1 MNSRSSSMVTVPR
14 VMSALVGLILTSV
27 VSAAGAQTTYPVK
40 PIRLVSGFAPG
51 GTSDYLARVIGRL
64 LAEAWGQSV
73 VVENRVGAGGMIGAE
88 VVARATPDG
97 YTLFMGSVTT
107 HAINPAL
114 YTALPFSLQNDFTP
128 VAGVAAVQTLMVT
141 RPSGPLRSV
150 KDLIAL
156 AKSRPQPLNY
166 GSAGVGSIAHMGT
179 ALLSYTTGLKMTH
192 VPYKG
197 EGQAAIDVI
206 SGQLDFM
213 LGNMPSV
220 IGLVRS
226 GKLQAL
232 AVGGKARSPQLPDV
246 PTIAEAGVP
255 GYEMTG
261 WYVLFTT
268 AKAPRDVL
276 VKLNDEIARGLQ
288 RNDTRELL
296 ASQGADSMSG
306 SVDEI
311 EALVRT
317 ELAKW
322 AKVVA
327 GLGLKVN

>member
-1 MNSRSSSMVTVPR
+1 MNLRFSSMVTVPR
-14 VMSALVGLILTSV
+14 VMSALVVLLLTSV
-27 VSAAGAQTTYPVK
+27 VSAAWAQATYPVK

-51 GTSDYLARVIGRL
+51 GTSDYLARVVGRL

-88 VVARATPDG
+88 IVARATPDG

-114 YTALPFSLQNDFTP
+114 YTTLPFSLQNDFTP

-150 KDLIAL
+150 KDLVAQ

-226 GKLQAL
+226 GKLQAV
-232 AVGGKARSPQLPDV
+232 AVGGKERSPQLPDI
-246 PTIAEAGVP
+246 PTIAEAVP

-268 AKAPRDVL
+268 AKVPRDVL
-276 VKLNDEIARGLQ
+276 VKLNAEVARGLQ
-288 RNDTRELL
+288 RNDMRELL

-311 EALVRT
+311 EGLVRT

>member
-1 MNSRSSSMVTVPR
+1 MNSRSSSLVTVAR

-27 VSAAGAQTTYPVK
+27 FSAAGAQATYPVK
-40 PIRLVSGFAPG
+40 PIRIVSGFAPG
-51 GTSDYLARVIGRL
+51 GTSDYLARVVGRVL
-64 LAEAWGQSV
+64 TEAWGQSV

-88 VVARATPDG
+88 VVARATRDG

-226 GKLQAL
+226 GKLQAV
-232 AVGGKARSPQLPDV
+232 AVGGKERSPQLPDI
-246 PTIAEAGVP
+246 PTIAEAVP

-268 AKAPRDVL
+268 AKVPRDVL
-276 VKLNDEIARGLQ
+276 VKLNAEVARGLQ
-288 RNDTRELL
+288 RNDMRELL

-311 EALVRT
+311 EGLVRT

>member
-1 MNSRSSSMVTVPR
+1 
-14 VMSALVGLILTSV
+14 MSALVGLILTSV
-27 VSAAGAQTTYPVK
+27 VSAAWAQTTYPVK

-51 GTSDYLARVIGRL
+51 GTSDYLARVVGRL

-114 YTALPFSLQNDFTP
+114 YTDLPFSLQNDFTP

-179 ALLSYTTGLKMTH
+179 ALLSYTTGLNMTH

-232 AVGGKARSPQLPDV
+232 AVGGKARSPQLPDI

-288 RNDTRELL
+288 RNDMRELL
-296 ASQGADSMSG
+296 AGQGADSMSG

-311 EALVRT
+311 NALVRS
-317 ELAKW
+317 ELTKW